1 MQVMEQA
8 LDLVEKGGT
17 VLMFA
22 PTEPGETLPV
32 SPHRLLF
39 EEVTVTGTYSCTP
52 QETRLSLKLIEAGRI
67 NVRDLIT
74 HHFDLPGVGQAIAL
88 AARAQESLKIIITP

>member
-1 MQVMEQA
+1 MA
-8 LDLVEKGGT
+8 LVERGGT
-17 VLMFA
+17 VLFFA
-22 PTEPGETLPV
+22 PTPPGDTLPV

-52 QETRLSLKLIEAGRI
+52 QETRLSLKLIAAGRV

-74 HHFDLPGVGQAIAL
+74 HRFDLAGLGEAIAL
-88 AARAQESLKIIITP
+88 AARAQESLKIIVTP